1 MHFACIEYRIGEKK
15 MYFKKYERKNMK
27 VLQVLG
33 WDGTFDVGV
42 NGITTWLSGTQSSSL
57 AVFLD
62 FKSYKV

>member
-15 MYFKKYERKNMK
+15 MYFKKYERKNVK

-42 NGITTWLSGTQSSSL
+42 MELQHGFL
-57 AVFLD
+57 ALRAPH
-62 FKSYKV
+62 